1 MGYTEDDAAYEEYLS
16 EVAYFEQLT
25 DQFLKITSDAS
36 KTASKAQRSER
47 RLILCQAL
55 ATMSHY
61 RLREGYE
68 IEEWD
73 IDELRDITPPK
84 FHKAWG
90 SKDRPSDFA
99 RQLSRLIK
107 AGLVELLKENGRV
120 VGVELT
126 DAGVLYAYM
135 HERLSVDDVRDYVM
149 FKESGYS
156 NPTTNVWYSKG
167 SPQVRQTDFQF
178 TTPAFSSHLLQR
190 LKQDDSVR
198 ERYANW
204 SGDKLGKLVAKSFAR
219 QPVEVY
225 GLLQVPEREAL
236 IRDVLE
242 MVGMPASFVE
252 DQVTG
257 LMKGKTHKQI
267 VARLVE
273 VYNETHGDF
282 LIGDAANVID
292 ELFGRVG
299 WTIAQRVMEF
309 RVNDNSDQVLTAKL
323 TGHGY
328 AFHQSSLD
336 EMREAIEKAREEFHK
351 GIESMGL
358 DKLQERFARLE
369 AQPKPKP
376 QPRPRIY

>member
-1 MGYTEDDAAYEEYLS
+1 MRVSNQDAAYDAYLS
-16 EVAYFEQLT
+16 AITYSQDLT
-25 DQFLKITSDAS
+25 DQFLIISDSSKI
-36 KTASKAQRSER
+36 ASKAQKSET
-47 RLILCQAL
+47 RLILCRAL
-55 ATMSHY
+55 ATLSHY
-61 RLREGYE
+61 RLLEGHE

-73 IDELRDITPPK
+73 IDELKDITPPP

-90 SKDRPSDFA
+90 SQGKPSDFV
-99 RQLSRLIK
+99 RQLSRL
-107 AGLVELLKENGRV
+107 AESGLVELLKKNGRV

-126 DAGVLYAYM
+126 DAGVIYAYM

-198 ERYANW
+198 ERYAKW